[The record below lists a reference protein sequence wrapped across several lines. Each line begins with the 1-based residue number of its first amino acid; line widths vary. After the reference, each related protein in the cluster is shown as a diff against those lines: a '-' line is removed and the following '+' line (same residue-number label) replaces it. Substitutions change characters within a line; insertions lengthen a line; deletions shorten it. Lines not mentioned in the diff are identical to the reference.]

1 MTNDE
6 IRMTKEF
13 PMTNVQ
19 KISSRVEAV
28 LTFEL
33 HHYLVIRISSLV
45 IPLDMGFSNLSLTT
59 RDFRFML

>member
-1 MTNDE
+1 MS
-6 IRMTKEF
+6 KEF

-45 IPLDMGFSNLSLTT
+45 IPLDMGFSNSSLTT
-59 RDFRFML
+59 RDFRFIL